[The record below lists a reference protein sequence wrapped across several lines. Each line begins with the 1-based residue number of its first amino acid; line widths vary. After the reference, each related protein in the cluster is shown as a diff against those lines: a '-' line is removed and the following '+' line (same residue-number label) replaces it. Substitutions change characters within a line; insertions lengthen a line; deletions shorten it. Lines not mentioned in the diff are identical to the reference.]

1 MIRIRDLSPTR
12 LENLYIKK
20 IFTTDNRIID
30 GFSWKLATTDF
41 SQRYII
47 GNKFFELGMLYKTA
61 KEALPGN
68 TPLRETLKSI
78 SKITEIGVKTKEKIN
93 TTKLIDVNTGEH
105 KKYVLFAHG
114 GGMTITSNHYQE
126 MYQNLS
132 GKVGIACPEYRG
144 YATQLQEVNGMDLR
158 KTMIEDVEAGVNY
171 LLGKGIKE
179 EDIILVGYCGGC
191 STAIAAAQKN
201 PKLKHLI
208 LMSPYTSFEYIPAA
222 DCFRTYLKHHKYK
235 SFDLETIKDVEVPT
249 TIVHIKGDKMLPFE
263 APLKLSQAAKNLSSF
278 IVIKSDYHHSFN
290 KTKIDV
296 IEEIVDNVFSRC

>member
-1 MIRIRDLSPTR
+1 MFRIQDLKPGR

-20 IFTTDNRIID
+20 IFTANRIID
-30 GFSWKLATTDF
+30 GFNWKLATTNF
-41 SQRYII
+41 AQRYII

-68 TPLRETLKSI
+68 TPLRGALKSI
-78 SKITEIGVKTKEKIN
+78 SKISEIAVKTKEKIN
-93 TTKLIDVNTGEH
+93 KTKIIDVNASGH

-132 GKVGIACPEYRG
+132 KKIGIACPEYRG
-144 YATQLQEVNGMDLR
+144 YATQLNEINGMDLR
-158 KTMIEDVEAGVNY
+158 KTMVEDVEAGVDY
-171 LLGKGIKE
+171 LLQKGIKE
-179 EDIILVGYCGGC
+179 EDIIIVGYCGGC
-191 STAIAAAQKN
+191 STAMAAAKKN

-208 LMSPYTSFEYIPAA
+208 LMSPYTSFEFIPAA

-235 SFDLETIKDVEVPT
+235 SFDLETIKDVDVPT
-249 TIVHIKGDKMLPFE
+249 TIVHIKGDKILPFE
-263 APLKLSQAAKNLSSF
+263 APLKLSQYAKNLSNF

-296 IEEIVDNVFSRC
+296 IEEIVDKEFSRC

>member
-1 MIRIRDLSPTR
+1 MISIRDLNPYR

-20 IFTTDNRIID
+20 IFTASRVID
-30 GFSWKLATTDF
+30 AVHWKIATTNF
-41 SQRYII
+41 SQRFLM
-47 GNKFFELGMLYKTA
+47 GQKFFELGMLYKTA

-68 TPLRETLKSI
+68 TPLRAALKDI
-78 SKITEIGVKTKEKIN
+78 SKISEIAVKTKEKIN
-93 TTKLIDVNTGEH
+93 KTKIIDVNSSNH

-132 GKVGIACPEYRG
+132 KKIGIACPEYRG
-144 YATQLQEVNGMDLR
+144 YATQLDEVKGMDLR
-158 KTMIEDVEAGVNY
+158 KTMIEDVEAGVEY
-171 LLGKGIKE
+171 LLDKGIKE

-191 STAIAAAQKN
+191 STAIAAAKKN
-201 PKLKHLI
+201 PKLKHLL

-235 SFDLETIKDVEVPT
+235 SFDLETIKDVDVPT
-249 TIVHIKGDKMLPFE
+249 TIVHINGDKILPFE
-263 APLKLSQAAKNLSSF
+263 APLKLSQKAKNLSKF

-296 IEEIVDNVFSRC
+296 IEEIVDKEFSQC